1 MKHLCT
7 LLIAVALLCG
17 TGYAQSI
24 PTGTYVYSGQASNGH
39 PLVFTAVVTPA
50 GLNYTETIDGGVLCS
65 ATMQVETI
73 DPSGTVFTYKTT
85 TPGASD
91 CTLGQDFIFMLTVTP
106 SVIEF
111 KKGEGPVFN
120 LNLQ

>member
-1 MKHLCT
+1 MKQLCT

-39 PLVFTAVVTPA
+39 PLAFTAVVTPS
-50 GLNYTETIDGGVLCS
+50 GINYSETIDGGELCG
-65 ATMQVETI
+65 AAMQIESI
-73 DPSGTVFTYKTT
+73 DPSGTMFTYITT
-85 TPGASD
+85 TPGAAD
-91 CTLGQDFIFMLTVTP
+91 CTLGQDFIFMLTPTP

-111 KKGEGPVFN
+111 RKGDGPVFTM
-120 LNLQ
+120 NLQ